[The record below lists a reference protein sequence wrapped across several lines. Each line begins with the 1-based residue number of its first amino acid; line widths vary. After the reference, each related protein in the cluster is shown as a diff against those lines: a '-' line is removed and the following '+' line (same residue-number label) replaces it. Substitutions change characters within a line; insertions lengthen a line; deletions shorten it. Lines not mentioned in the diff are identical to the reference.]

1 MKDNRSTEPDGS
13 GGGRTGGDGSAFPA
27 EGQPA
32 PDLDLVFEEHPGGFE
47 IRYSDRIAADY
58 PDLVD
63 QSADWLEDQLGVL
76 NLGQVDFRLLMADG
90 LLTEQVRNG
99 LTDWWAARVGDLRTE

>member
-1 MKDNRSTEPDGS
+1 MKDDRRTEPDG
-13 GGGRTGGDGSAFPA
+13 GRGAGTGGDGSVFPA

-32 PDLDLVFEEHPGGFE
+32 PDLDLEFEEHPGGFE
-47 IRYSDRIAADY
+47 IRYSDRIATDH

-76 NLGQVDFRLLMADG
+76 NLGQVDFRILIADG
-90 LLTEQVRNG
+90 PLNEQVKKG
-99 LTDWWAARVGDLRTE
+99 LTAWWAERVGDLRTE